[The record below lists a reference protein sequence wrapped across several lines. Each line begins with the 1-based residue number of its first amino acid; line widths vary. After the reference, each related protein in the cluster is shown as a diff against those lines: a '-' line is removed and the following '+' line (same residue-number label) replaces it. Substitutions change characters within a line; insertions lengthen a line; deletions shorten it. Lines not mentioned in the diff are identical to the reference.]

1 MYDAPISYP
10 DAAQLEYYQWD
21 ESVYNGDNTKGWVLL
36 TT

>member
-10 DAAQLEYYQWD
+10 NPAALEYYQWD
-21 ESVYNGDNTKGWVLL
+21 ESVYNIDPTKGWVLL